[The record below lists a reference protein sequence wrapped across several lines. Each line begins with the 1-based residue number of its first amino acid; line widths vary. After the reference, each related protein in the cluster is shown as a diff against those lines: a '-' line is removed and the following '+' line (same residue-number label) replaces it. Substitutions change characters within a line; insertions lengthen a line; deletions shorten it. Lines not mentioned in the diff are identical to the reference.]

1 MPRQGATTPV
11 FRRSGNHFMT
21 GDLSFHSKNR
31 WRAVS
36 RLTVFCRRNIDELIA
51 LWSGAAKRPS
61 SDSYHGLLLGAAL
74 ASVVIISLAAGA
86 LLAHITRPLTGPY
99 GPYVCL
105 PATFTVLNADTGPQ
119 GVETSAFDGLYA
131 KIEAQNIRHDG
142 WPDTPYSQIGAFSE
156 NISADPKQAHPLIE
170 ATPRAPAR
178 QGIVSFSGGRVSIET
193 IDGSI
198 PVARLRQ
205 AAALPPAPSVDPL
218 DLNLFVTH
226 AEAKTGIPPFLY
238 GETLDSHGKP
248 TRWEWRNGDFPRKVV
263 RSCDF
268 TEDMRASGMRRLLLG
283 MAMPVP
289 GSFYGLGPGKYQNYV
304 SLYAEKYDLAAGLM
318 LAIMHTES
326 NFNPFAVS
334 PNQAVGLMQIVPDT
348 AGNEVYRYLMGTQ
361 GAPSMETLFSPE
373 HNIKYGAIYLHLLG
387 RRYFGGVNN
396 AASRQLCI
404 IAAYNSGPNAVL
416 RLFDPNPDAAV
427 ERINALTPEQLY
439 SALTTDMPNQET
451 RRYVEVVMERLRTY
465 SPN

>member
-1 MPRQGATTPV
+1 MI
-11 FRRSGNHFMT
+11 
-21 GDLSFHSKNR
+21 GDLSFHMKNR
-31 WRAVS
+31 WRVFK
-36 RLTVFCRRNIDELIA
+36 RLTDFCRRNIDELMA
-51 LWSGAAKRPS
+51 SWSGTAGRPS
-61 SDSYHGLLLGAAL
+61 SDSYHGLLLGTAL
-74 ASVVIISLAAGA
+74 ASVVIIALAAGA

-105 PATFTVLNADTGPQ
+105 PATFTVLNADAGPQ
-119 GVETSAFDGLYA
+119 GVESSAFA
-131 KIEAQNIRHDG
+131 IAHAEAGARNIRHDN
-142 WPDTPYSQIGAFSE
+142 WPDTPYSQTGAFSE
-156 NISADPKQAHPLIE
+156 SISADPQQAHPLAE
-170 ATPRAPAR
+170 SATHAHTR
-178 QGIVSFSGGRVSIET
+178 QGIVNFSGGRVSIET
-193 IDGSI
+193 TDGSI

-218 DLNLFVTH
+218 DLNLFATS
-226 AEAKTGIPPFLY
+226 AETKAGIPPFLY
-238 GETLDSHGKP
+238 GEALDSDGRP
-248 TRWEWRNGDFPRKVV
+248 IRWDWRSGDFPRKAV
-263 RSCDF
+263 RVCDF
-268 TEDMRASGMRRLLLG
+268 AEDARASGMRRLLLG
-283 MAMPVP
+283 MAMPVS
-289 GSFYGLGPGKYQNYV
+289 GSFYGLGAGKYRNYV

-334 PNQAVGLMQIVPDT
+334 PSQAVGLMQIVPDT

-361 GAPSMETLFSPE
+361 GTPSMETLFSPE

-439 SALTTDMPNQET
+439 SALTTDMPNPET
-451 RRYVEVVMERLRTY
+451 RRYVEVVMDRLRNY
-465 SPN
+465 SSN

>member
-1 MPRQGATTPV
+1 MMGGL
-11 FRRSGNHFMT
+11 F
-21 GDLSFHSKNR
+21 FHIKNR
-31 WRAVS
+31 WRALS
-36 RLTVFCRRNIDELIA
+36 RLTDFCRRNIDELIA
-51 LWSGAAKRPS
+51 LWSGTAKRPA

-74 ASVVIISLAAGA
+74 ASVAIIALAAGA

-105 PATFTVLNADTGPQ
+105 PATFTVLNADAGPR
-119 GVETSAFDGLYA
+119 GVETSAFAGSHA
-131 KIEAQNIRHDG
+131 EAGARNIRHEG

-156 NISADPKQAHPLIE
+156 NISADPKQTHPLSE
-170 ATPRAPAR
+170 AAAHAHSR
-178 QGIVSFSGGRVSIET
+178 QGIVNFSRGRVSIET

-205 AAALPPAPSVDPL
+205 AASLSPAPSIDPL
-218 DLNLFVTH
+218 DLNLFATA
-226 AEAKTGIPPFLY
+226 AEARAGIPPFLY
-238 GETLDSHGKP
+238 GEALDSDGRP
-248 TRWEWRNGDFPRKVV
+248 VRWNWRSGDFPRKAV
-263 RSCDF
+263 RACDF
-268 TEDMRASGMRRLLLG
+268 TENIRASGMRRLLLG

-289 GSFYGLGPGKYQNYV
+289 GSFYGLSAGKYQNYV

-361 GAPSMETLFSPE
+361 GTPSMETLFSPE

-387 RRYFGGVNN
+387 RRYFGGVTN

-427 ERINALTPEQLY
+427 VRINALTPEQLY
-439 SALTTDMPNQET
+439 AALTTDMPSPET
-451 RRYVEVVMERLRTY
+451 RRYVEVVMDRLRSY
-465 SPN
+465 SSN

>member
-1 MPRQGATTPV
+1 M
-11 FRRSGNHFMT
+11 S
-21 GDLSFHSKNR
+21 GDLFFHNKNH
-31 WRAVS
+31 WRGAR
-36 RLTVFCRRNIDELIA
+36 RLTDFCRRNIDGLA
-51 LWSGAAKRPS
+51 ASWSGAAKEPS

-74 ASVVIISLAAGA
+74 ACVAIIVLAAGA

-99 GPYVCL
+99 GPYVHL
-105 PATFTVLNADTGPQ
+105 PATFTVLNADAGPR
-119 GVETSAFDGLYA
+119 GVETSAFDGAYA
-131 KIEAQNIRHDG
+131 EAGARNIRHDG
-142 WPDTPYSQIGAFSE
+142 WPDTPYSQIGTFSE
-156 NISADPKQAHPLIE
+156 NISADPQQAHPPAE
-170 ATPRAPAR
+170 ADARPPAR
-178 QGIVSFSGGRVSIET
+178 PGIVGFSGGRVSIET

-205 AAALPPAPSVDPL
+205 AAALPPVPPVDPL
-218 DLNLFVTH
+218 DLNLFATA

-238 GETLDSHGKP
+238 GETLDSHGWP
-248 TRWEWRNGDFPRKVV
+248 IRWDWRNGDFPRKVV
-263 RSCDF
+263 RACDF
-268 TEDMRASGMRRLLLG
+268 TEDMRASGIRRLLLG

-289 GSFYGLGPGKYQNYV
+289 GSFYGLSAGKYQNYV

-334 PNQAVGLMQIVPDT
+334 PSQAVGLMQIVPDT

-387 RRYFGGVNN
+387 RRYFGGVHN

-439 SALTTDMPNQET
+439 SALTMDMPNLET